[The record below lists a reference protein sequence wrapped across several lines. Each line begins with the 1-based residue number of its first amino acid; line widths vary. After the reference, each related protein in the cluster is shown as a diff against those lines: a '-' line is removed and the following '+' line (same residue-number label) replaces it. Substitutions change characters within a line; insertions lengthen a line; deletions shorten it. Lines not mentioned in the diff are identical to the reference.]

1 MSSGKKDVTKQ
12 IFELISEEHE
22 SEILSTANM
31 HVVIYHQHIHL
42 ELNLMNFATLTIIFL
57 VITVK
62 LLSNNLYCIKSYI
75 NTADLT

>member
-42 ELNLMNFATLTIIFL
+42 ELTLTNFATFNYYFPGYYCEAAFKQS
-57 VITVK
+57 V
-62 LLSNNLYCIKSYI
+62 LY
-75 NTADLT
+75 